1 MVEEAVEDIITLA
14 MGNFHTSII
23 YIKLQSS
30 SVCLSVYLSD
40 HNSDNRVR
48 LG

>member
-14 MGNFHTSII
+14 MGNFHTSNI
-23 YIKLQSS
+23 YKVALF
-30 SVCLSVYLSD
+30 VCLSICLIITQITG
-40 HNSDNRVR
+40 